1 MEGSGGFAPSDFEK
15 AFGERMVKV
24 MQLKFFAIPA
34 VGGEEMEAEV
44 NGFLRGHRAVTV
56 QRELVREG
64 GAAFWALCVEFLDG
78 SPLGG
83 RGNRG
88 AGKARVDY
96 KEVLS
101 AADFAIFS
109 KLRDKRKEFADKEA
123 VPVYAVCT
131 NEQLAEMAKQ
141 RCDSL
146 SALKEIDGFGEAK
159 GEKYGRAFLDTIMSA
174 LGKENEASGQ
184 PD

>member
-1 MEGSGGFAPSDFEK
+1 
-15 AFGERMVKV
+15 MVTAV
-24 MQLKFFAIPA
+24 QFKFFAIPA
-34 VGGEEMEAEV
+34 AGSAEMEAEV

-64 GAAFWALCVEFLDG
+64 GAAFWALCVEFLEG
-78 SPLGG
+78 SPTVG

-88 AGKARVDY
+88 TGKARIDY

-101 AADFAIFS
+101 EEDFAIFS
-109 KLRDKRKEFADKEA
+109 KLRDKRKEFAESEA
-123 VPVYAVCT
+123 IPVYAVCT
-131 NEQLAEMAKQ
+131 NEQLAEMAKM

-146 SALKEIDGFGEAK
+146 AALKEIDGFGEAK
-159 GEKYGRAFLDTIMSA
+159 GEKYGQAFLDTITSA
-174 LGKENEASGQ
+174 LGKDHEASGQ